1 MRIGGD
7 RASTRPEGGSSARA
21 AHDVPANII
30 TGQKGEGM
38 DVSMVTEFINSVGFP
53 IACVAAMFWMQ
64 NQEREQHRQEA
75 EKFAEAI
82 NNNTQVMTR
91 ILERL
96 GVKEDER

>member
-1 MRIGGD
+1 M
-7 RASTRPEGGSSARA
+7 E
-21 AHDVPANII
+21 
-30 TGQKGEGM
+30 
-38 DVSMVTEFINSVGFP
+38 VSLVTEIINSVGFP

>member
-1 MRIGGD
+1 MR
-7 RASTRPEGGSSARA
+7 RTMSP
-21 AHDVPANII
+21 PNIYP
-30 TGQKGEGM
+30 GRKERKM
-38 DVSMVTEFINSVGFP
+38 DISIVTEFINGVGFP

-91 ILERL
+91 ILEKL
-96 GVKEDER
+96 GVTEE

>member
-1 MRIGGD
+1 M
-7 RASTRPEGGSSARA
+7 SP
-21 AHDVPANII
+21 PNILS
-30 TGQKGEGM
+30 GQKGEKK
-38 DVSMVTEFINSVGFP
+38 DVSMVTEFINGVGFH

-96 GVKEDER
+96 GVDEK

>member
-1 MRIGGD
+1 MRVGGD
-7 RASTRPEGGSSARA
+7 RASTRPEGGSRASA

-30 TGQKGEGM
+30 TGQKGKKM
-38 DVSMVTEFINSVGFP
+38 DVSMVTEFINGVGFP

-96 GVKEDER
+96 GVKEE

>member
-1 MRIGGD
+1 
-7 RASTRPEGGSSARA
+7 
-21 AHDVPANII
+21 
-30 TGQKGEGM
+30 M
-38 DVSMVTEFINSVGFP
+38 DISMVTEFINGVGFP

-96 GVKEDER
+96 GVTEE

>member
-1 MRIGGD
+1 
-7 RASTRPEGGSSARA
+7 
-21 AHDVPANII
+21 
-30 TGQKGEGM
+30 M
-38 DVSMVTEFINSVGFP
+38 DLSRVTEFINGVGFP

-75 EKFAEAI
+75 ENFAEAI
-82 NNNTQVMTR
+82 NNNTQVVTR

>member
-1 MRIGGD
+1 MRVGGD
-7 RASTRPEGGSSARA
+7 RASTRPEGGSCACA

-30 TGQKGEGM
+30 TGQKGKKM

>member
-1 MRIGGD
+1 MKIGGD
-7 RASTRPEGGSSARA
+7 RASTRPEGGSCACA
-21 AHDVPANII
+21 AHDVPAKYFIRAER
-30 TGQKGEGM
+30 GRME
-38 DVSMVTEFINSVGFP
+38 VSMVTEFINSVGFP

-96 GVKEDER
+96 GVKEE

>member
-1 MRIGGD
+1 MR
-7 RASTRPEGGSSARA
+7 RTMSP
-21 AHDVPANII
+21 PNIYPGRKERKI
-30 TGQKGEGM
+30 
-38 DVSMVTEFINSVGFP
+38 DISIVTEFINGVGFP

-91 ILERL
+91 ILEKL
-96 GVKEDER
+96 GVAEE

>member
-1 MRIGGD
+1 
-7 RASTRPEGGSSARA
+7 
-21 AHDVPANII
+21 
-30 TGQKGEGM
+30 M
-38 DVSMVTEFINSVGFP
+38 DVSMVSEFINGVGFP

-64 NQEREQHRQEA
+64 NQEREQHRQES

-96 GVKEDER
+96 GVKENER

>member
-1 MRIGGD
+1 MR
-7 RASTRPEGGSSARA
+7 RTMSP
-21 AHDVPANII
+21 PNIYP
-30 TGQKGEGM
+30 GRKERKM
-38 DVSMVTEFINSVGFP
+38 DISIVTEFINGVGFP

-91 ILERL
+91 ILEKL
-96 GVKEDER
+96 GVSEE

>member
-1 MRIGGD
+1 MRVGGD

-21 AHDVPANII
+21 AHDVPAHII
-30 TGQKGEGM
+30 TGQKGKKM
-38 DVSMVTEFINSVGFP
+38 DVSMVTEFINGVGFP
-53 IACVAAMFWMQ
+53 IACVTAMFWMQ

-96 GVKEDER
+96 GVKE

>member
-1 MRIGGD
+1 MRRIA
-7 RASTRPEGGSSARA
+7 RRHIPVGSDMDNR
-21 AHDVPANII
+21 
-30 TGQKGEGM
+30 GREERKEM

-96 GVKEDER
+96 GVKEDERYNG

>member
-1 MRIGGD
+1 MRVGGD
-7 RASTRPEGGSSARA
+7 RSSTRPEGGSRACA
-21 AHDVPANII
+21 AHDVPANIYI
-30 TGQKGEGM
+30 RAERKDM
-38 DVSMVTEFINSVGFP
+38 DVPMVTEFINGVGFP

-96 GVKEDER
+96 GVAEE

>member
-1 MRIGGD
+1 
-7 RASTRPEGGSSARA
+7 
-21 AHDVPANII
+21 
-30 TGQKGEGM
+30 M

-96 GVKEDER
+96 GVSVE

>member
-1 MRIGGD
+1 M
-7 RASTRPEGGSSARA
+7 SP
-21 AHDVPANII
+21 PNIYP
-30 TGQKGEGM
+30 GRKERKM
-38 DVSMVTEFINSVGFP
+38 DISIVTEFINGVGFP

-91 ILERL
+91 ILEKL
-96 GVKEDER
+96 GVSEE

>member
-1 MRIGGD
+1 MRVGGD

-21 AHDVPANII
+21 AHDVPAHII
-30 TGQKGEGM
+30 TGQKGKKM
-38 DVSMVTEFINSVGFP
+38 DVSMVTEFINGVGFP

-82 NNNTQVMTR
+82 NNNTQVMAR

-96 GVKEDER
+96 GV

>member
-1 MRIGGD
+1 MR
-7 RASTRPEGGSSARA
+7 RTMSP
-21 AHDVPANII
+21 PNII
-30 TGQKGEGM
+30 TGQKGKEM
-38 DVSMVTEFINSVGFP
+38 DVSMVTEFINGVGFP

-96 GVKEDER
+96 GVEE

>member
-1 MRIGGD
+1 VRRTM
-7 RASTRPEGGSSARA
+7 SP
-21 AHDVPANII
+21 PNIYP
-30 TGQKGEGM
+30 GRKERKM
-38 DVSMVTEFINSVGFP
+38 DISIVTEFINGVGFP

-91 ILERL
+91 ILEKL
-96 GVKEDER
+96 GVSEE

>member
-7 RASTRPEGGSSARA
+7 RASTRPEGGSSACA
-21 AHDVPANII
+21 AHDVPAQYLS
-30 TGQKGEGM
+30 GKKGKKM
-38 DVSMVTEFINSVGFP
+38 DISIVTEFINGVGFP

-91 ILERL
+91 ILEKL
-96 GVKEDER
+96 GVPEE

>member
-1 MRIGGD
+1 VRRTM
-7 RASTRPEGGSSARA
+7 SP
-21 AHDVPANII
+21 PNIYP
-30 TGQKGEGM
+30 GRKERKM
-38 DVSMVTEFINSVGFP
+38 DISIVTEFINGVGFP

-91 ILERL
+91 ILEKL
-96 GVKEDER
+96 GVTEE